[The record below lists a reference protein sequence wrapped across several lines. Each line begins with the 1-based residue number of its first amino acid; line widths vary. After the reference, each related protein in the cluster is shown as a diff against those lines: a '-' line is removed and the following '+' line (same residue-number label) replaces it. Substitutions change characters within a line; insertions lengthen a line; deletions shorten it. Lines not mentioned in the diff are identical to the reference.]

1 MPDVSVG
8 SAAAYLAV
16 PHGSSGPWPG
26 VVAIH
31 EAFGLNDDIRAHAD
45 RLAALGYLALAPD
58 LLAGRYW
65 MRCVR
70 SMFRQ
75 ITAGSGAAFEV
86 LDACRGWLAERPD
99 CTGKTGVIG
108 FCMGGGFALLCAP
121 RGDYSAAA
129 VSYGAVP
136 ADAAGALAGSCPV
149 VGSYGARDTM
159 GVSHPERLEA
169 ALTELEVPHDV
180 KVYPEA
186 GHSFMSPKPAVMA
199 PLTALAR
206 VQYDQAAAEDAWQR
220 IFAFFGQ
227 YLADLQV
234 RGGLGVQVTAMASG
248 SRS

>member
-1 MPDVSVG
+1 MPDVTIG
-8 SAAAYLAV
+8 ATAAYLAV
-16 PHGSSGPWPG
+16 PAASPGSKGPWPG

-58 LLAGRYW
+58 LLGGRFW
-65 MRCVR
+65 MRCIR

-75 ITAGSGAAFEV
+75 IAAGSGPAFEV

-108 FCMGGGFALLCAP
+108 FCMGGGFALMCAP
-121 RGDYSAAA
+121 REGYSAAA
-129 VSYGAVP
+129 VNYGVVP
-136 ADAAGALAGSCPV
+136 SDAESALAGSCPV

-169 ALTELEVPHDV
+169 ALTALGVPHDV

-186 GHSFMSPKPAVMA
+186 GHGFMDSRPAALA
-199 PLTALAR
+199 PLLALAR
-206 VQYDQAAAEDAWQR
+206 LKYDKGAAEDAWQR
-220 IFAFFGQ
+220 IFAFFGT
-227 YLADLQV
+227 YLRD
-234 RGGLGVQVTAMASG
+234 
-248 SRS
+248 